1 MAAYGSK
8 DFMQKQLVALRGR
21 LVEAQQKLISQAALS
36 GGLPTDG
43 AIRKISDLENAIMA
57 VEHMIEDL
65 GSGQAKA
72 G

>member
-1 MAAYGSK
+1 MNK
-8 DFMQKQLVALRGR
+8 KLTALRGR
-21 LVEAQQKLISQAALS
+21 LVEQQQKLISQAAQS

-57 VEHMIEDL
+57 VEHMIEEL
-65 GSGQAKA
+65 SQPETARA